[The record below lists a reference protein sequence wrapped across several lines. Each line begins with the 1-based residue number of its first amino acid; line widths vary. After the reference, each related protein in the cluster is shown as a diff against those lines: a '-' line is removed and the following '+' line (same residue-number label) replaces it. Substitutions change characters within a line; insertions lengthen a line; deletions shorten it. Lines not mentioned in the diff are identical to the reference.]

1 MGLEQ
6 EVIVL
11 RAEVSRLN
19 SLVSLLL
26 SRVEVLEVENAALK
40 AENLDLKQEN
50 ASFKIEI
57 SALKQENAALK
68 QQNTAL
74 EARLQQNSSN
84 SHKPP
89 SSDGYKKQPALPKA
103 KSKSSGGQKGH
114 QGHSLQMVEAAD
126 VVVVHHASGCSC
138 CGKIFSSSQV
148 HYIQEK
154 RQVFDLPEVKLQ
166 VTEHQL
172 GVIYCCGKAHTGSY
186 PLDVKAPAA
195 YGVRLHAMASLLNS
209 EYRLPMEKVS
219 QLLKDLFGC
228 SYNESTLCSA
238 NAKVYEC
245 LQPVEEQIKQQ
256 LLESPVAHVD
266 ETGLRVEGSLHWVHT
281 VCTGFLCY
289 LFVHKKRG
297 KQALY
302 SEASLLKDFNNRAV
316 HDCWKTYFGFEQCQH
331 ALCNAHLLRELT
343 GLQEQGS
350 QWAES
355 MKSLL
360 LELYQEHQK
369 AGGVAKKEHWRE
381 QYQQICQRADAQE
394 PAPQQKARG
403 KPKNSKGRNLLNRL
417 LEHQQAVLAFA
428 FEPGVPFTNNL
439 AEQAIR
445 CVKIKQKVAM
455 SFRTFKGAEIFARIQ
470 GFVATCRKQKMSA
483 FQQLVEVLEGNM
495 PVFRTC

>member
-6 EVIVL
+6 EVIGL

-19 SLVSLLL
+19 GLVSVLL
-26 SRVEVLEVENAALK
+26 SRVEVLEVENTALK
-40 AENLDLKQEN
+40 AENLVLKQQN
-50 ASFKIEI
+50 AM
-57 SALKQENAALK
+57 LKQENAALK
-68 QQNTAL
+68 QKVAAL
-74 EARLQQNSSN
+74 EVRLQQNSGN

-114 QGHSLQMVEAAD
+114 QGHSLQMVEAPD
-126 VVVVHHASGCSC
+126 MVVLHHASGCNC
-138 CGKIFSSSQV
+138 CGKAFTSSQV

-154 RQVFDLPEVKLQ
+154 RQLFDLPAVKLE

-172 GVIYCCGKAHTGSY
+172 GVIYCCGRAHTGSF
-186 PLDVKAPAA
+186 PLEVKAPAA
-195 YGVRLHAMASLLNS
+195 YGLRLHAMASLLNV

-219 QLLKDLFGC
+219 QLLEDLYGC

-238 NAKVYEC
+238 NARVYEY
-245 LQPVEEQIKQQ
+245 LQPVEEQLKQE
-256 LLESPVAHVD
+256 LLKSAVAHAD

-302 SEASLLKDFNNRAV
+302 SEASLLKDFKQRLV
-316 HDCWKTYFGFEQCQH
+316 HDCLKTYFSFEQCQH

-360 LELYQEHQK
+360 LELYGERQK
-369 AGGVAKKEHWRE
+369 GQLVANKEQWLE

-455 SFRTFKGAEIFARIQ
+455 SFRTFEGAQIFARIQ
-470 GFVATCRKQKMSA
+470 GFVSTCRKQKMSA
-483 FQQLVEVLEGNM
+483 FQQLVEILNGNM

>member
-6 EVIVL
+6 EVIGL

-19 SLVSLLL
+19 GLVSVLLC
-26 SRVEVLEVENAALK
+26 RVEVLE
-40 AENLDLKQEN
+40 AENLVLKQEN
-50 ASFKIEI
+50 TNLKEEI
-57 SALKQENAALK
+57 SFLKQENTALKQEN
-68 QQNTAL
+68 TAL
-74 EARLQQNSSN
+74 RARLNQNSGN

-114 QGHSLQMVEAAD
+114 QGHSLQMVGTPD
-126 VVVVHHASGCSC
+126 VVVLHHASGCSC
-138 CGKIFSSSQV
+138 CGKLFSSSQV

-154 RQVFDLPEVKLQ
+154 RQVFDLPEIKLQ

-172 GVIYCCGKAHTGSY
+172 GVIYCCGKAHTGSF
-186 PLDVKAPAA
+186 PLEAKAPAA

-209 EYRLPMEKVS
+209 EYRLPLDKVS

-238 NAKVYEC
+238 NARVYEC
-245 LQPVEEQIKQQ
+245 LEPVEEQIKQQ
-256 LLESPVAHVD
+256 LLGSAVVHVD
-266 ETGLRVEGSLHWVHT
+266 ETGLRVEGRLHWVHT
-281 VCTGFLCY
+281 VCSAFLCY
-289 LFVHKKRG
+289 LFLHPKRG
-297 KQALY
+297 REALY
-302 SEASLLKDFNNRAV
+302 SQSSLLKDFKHRV
-316 HDCWKTYFGFEQCQH
+316 IHDCWKTYFSFEQCSH

-360 LELYQEHQK
+360 LELY
-369 AGGVAKKEHWRE
+369 KES
-381 QYQQICQRADAQE
+381 QQSRYPLTNKEDWLEKYKIICQQAEVEE
-394 PAPQQKARG
+394 PVAEQKVRG
-403 KPKNSKGRNLLNRL
+403 KPKNSTGRNLLNRL
-417 LEHQQAVLAFA
+417 VQHQEAVLAFA
-428 FEPGVPFTNNL
+428 FEEAVPFTNNL

-455 SFRTFKGAEIFARIQ
+455 SFRTFTGAQIFARVQ

-483 FQQLVEVLEGNM
+483 FQQLVEVLNGNM
-495 PVFRTC
+495 PVFQGC